1 MKPLEALD
9 SIYGQLQVGKEDPI
23 IVYCHSG
30 VRSAHTTFVLTQ
42 LLNYNNVKN
51 YDGSWTEWSYYSDL
65 PFELDYLTQ
74 TNN

>member
-42 LLNYNNVKN
+42 LLSYNNVKN
-51 YDGSWTEWSYYSDL
+51 YDG
-65 PFELDYLTQ
+65 
-74 TNN
+74 